1 MHDMKAAVY
10 YSNGGPEV
18 FRYEDIADP
27 ACGPDQ
33 VLIRVEAIS
42 IEGGDLVNREIRPL
56 ALVPHIVGY
65 QCAGTIIEAGRDV
78 HDRRVGD
85 RVVAVLNWGSH
96 AEYAVA
102 PAADT
107 WVVPEGLD
115 LDKAAAIPVAWGT
128 AYECLFTAGRLREAD
143 TVLIHAG
150 AGALGLAAIQ
160 LAKRAGARVLAT
172 ASDNSRLEQLKPFGL
187 DLGINYKDDDFVEK
201 VRADTNGRGADVVLD
216 SIAGK
221 NLARSI
227 QSLAYGGRVISVG
240 VSGRDNE
247 KLDPVT
253 LWRGNNSLHGVYF
266 PSALDREH
274 DRVHAQVQDILA
286 MVARSELTVV
296 IDREFPLE
304 QAEQAHRYVLSRRA
318 FGRVL
323 LRP

>member
-1 MHDMKAAVY
+1 MKAAVY
-10 YSNGGPEV
+10 YQNGGPEV
-18 FRYEDIADP
+18 FRYEEVAERV
-27 ACGPDQ
+27 CGPDE

-42 IEGGDLVNREIRPL
+42 VEGGDLVNREIRPL
-56 ALVPHIVGY
+56 AFVPHIVGY
-65 QCAGTIIEAGRDV
+65 QCAGTISEAGHNVRDR
-78 HDRRVGD
+78 HVGD
-85 RVVAVLNWGSH
+85 RVVAILSWGSH
-96 AEYAVA
+96 AQYAAA

-107 WVVPEGLD
+107 WIIPEGLD
-115 LDKAAAIPVAWGT
+115 MDTAAAIPVAWGT
-128 AYECLFTAGRLREAD
+128 AYECLFTAGNLKNAE

-172 ASDNSRLEQLKPFGL
+172 ASDDSRLVQLKPFGV

-201 VRADTNGRGADVVLD
+201 VMADTKGRGADVVLD

-221 NLARSI
+221 NLTRSI
-227 QSLAYGGRVISVG
+227 QSLAYGGRAITVG
-240 VSGRDNE
+240 VSGRDSE
-247 KLDPVT
+247 KLDPLT

-274 DRVHAQVQDILA
+274 ERVHAQVQEILET
-286 MVARSELTVV
+286 VARGVLRVV
-296 IDREFPLE
+296 IDRVFALE
-304 QAEQAHRYVLSRRA
+304 QAEQAHRYVLNRRA